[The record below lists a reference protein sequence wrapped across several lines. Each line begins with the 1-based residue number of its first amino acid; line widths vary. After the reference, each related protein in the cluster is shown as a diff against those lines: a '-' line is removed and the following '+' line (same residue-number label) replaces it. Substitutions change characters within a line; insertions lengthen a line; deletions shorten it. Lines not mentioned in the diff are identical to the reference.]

1 MGLLEQDPA
10 ATPYIRVRLGGG
22 GEAAVEFSVARS
34 VIEQMLAHQQLA
46 DDQLLQ
52 NLRSFPYRLPE
63 AARVGDFTRLSA
75 VDLAL
80 LVQRE
85 PGLRRHEFLQM
96 GRFSQDGAENRSAET
111 LRQRR
116 RPRVAQ
122 PPAAASPVASPPAVP
137 LRSTPAQLPSQTPAA
152 RGIGA
157 QPPSELWSLYTE
169 YGSALPTEGRVHTAF
184 PCC

>member
-1 MGLLEQDPA
+1 M
-10 ATPYIRVRLGGG
+10 
-22 GEAAVEFSVARS
+22 EFSVARS

-111 LRQRR
+111 LRQREGHEWR
-116 RPRVAQ
+116 SLLRPRRR
-122 PPAAASPVASPPAVP
+122 
-137 LRSTPAQLPSQTPAA
+137 LHRRLLC
-152 RGIGA
+152 R
-157 QPPSELWSLYTE
+157 
-169 YGSALPTEGRVHTAF
+169 
-184 PCC
+184 

>member
-1 MGLLEQDPA
+1 M
-10 ATPYIRVRLGGG
+10 
-22 GEAAVEFSVARS
+22 EFSVARS

-85 PGLRRHEFLQM
+85 PGLRRM
-96 GRFSQDGAENRSAET
+96 NSSRWDGSRKMAPKTALPRRSASEGHEWRSL
-111 LRQRR
+111 LRPRR
-116 RPRVAQ
+116 RLHRR
-122 PPAAASPVASPPAVP
+122 
-137 LRSTPAQLPSQTPAA
+137 LLCR
-152 RGIGA
+152 
-157 QPPSELWSLYTE
+157 
-169 YGSALPTEGRVHTAF
+169 
-184 PCC
+184 